1 MADNLLPLPE
11 NPGRLIFETDSFM
24 TAHLLKTG
32 DFIKYCKD
40 RELNVTA
47 ERLHRFE
54 ELAVFR
60 PLVRFIYS
68 DARIGKLCIPNG
80 PSSEWF
86 DRGYI
91 LDTYNPVTQYDVPA
105 HDCETSEAYFS
116 IFQIDHLSQVLTEFT
131 LTVHLDPFAGKGAV
145 EKDWNDL
152 KTQFL
157 EMAQH
162 NIEEWQTHELRR
174 AIPLLCQYVAN
185 RYYPLTQTNQRVIT
199 YLNSG
204 FREDASMFIN
214 RNDWD
219 WHEFARGFDP
229 KEAEAQFALT
239 QPILKHAYETL
250 GASACFCD
258 PLDRW
263 ANLVEFVSLDQKE
276 ELKGKALR
284 ALALRDAANMLRL
297 LHKELYGEDL
307 KPTHQIFGQVITHY
321 PELEVLNDIRRHLEF
336 VVNQYDLNPQP
347 KLVLFV
353 EGESE
358 IVLINTI
365 FKDYFGADPG
375 IYGIELVNLQGVNN
389 ATGNKKTDRFR
400 AIFRLID
407 YLHHHQTMTYLI
419 LDRENQSEKL
429 KAEAKKTK
437 STHGQSRH
445 AIPSGHICLWKTSLE
460 FDNFSDT
467 EIATGMTTLSEG
479 HTEFRSI
486 DVKNARHS
494 HPDGKA
500 LSKLYQNRTGYGLN
514 KPKLASHLAT
524 ILVDPNSRRN
534 PKNRPLVKILNR
546 VCHLAG
552 RNPFPERHETWLINQ
567 ESHLLGGSKK
577 TLKPKKK
584 AKGK

>member
-32 DFIKYCKD
+32 DFVRYCKD
-40 RELNVTA
+40 RELNVTV

-60 PLVRFIYS
+60 PLVRFIHS
-68 DARIGKLCIPNG
+68 DSRSEILHVPNG

-91 LDTYNPVTQYDVPA
+91 LDTYHPATQYDVPA
-105 HDCETSEAYFS
+105 HDSETSEAYFS
-116 IFQIDHLSQVLTEFT
+116 IFQIDHLSHVLTEFDLT
-131 LTVHLDPFAGKGAV
+131 LHLEPFARKGVV
-145 EKDWNDL
+145 EKDWNDR
-152 KTQFL
+152 KTQL
-157 EMAQH
+157 IEMAQH
-162 NIEEWQTHELRR
+162 SIEKWQTDEFSR

-185 RYYPLTQTNQRVIT
+185 CYYPLTQTNQRVIK
-199 YLNSG
+199 YSSG
-204 FREDASMFIN
+204 GFSEDASMFIN
-214 RNDWD
+214 GRDWD
-219 WHEFARGFDP
+219 WDEFSREFDP

-239 QPILKHAYETL
+239 KPILKHAYETL
-250 GASACFCD
+250 GASARFCD
-258 PLDRW
+258 PLYKW
-263 ANLVEFVSLDQKE
+263 ANLVEFASLDQKKN
-276 ELKGKALR
+276 LKGKALR
-284 ALALRDAANMLRL
+284 ALAFRDAANMLRL
-297 LHKELYGEDL
+297 LHKDLYGEDL

-321 PELEVLNDIRRHLEF
+321 PELEVRNDVRRYLEF

-365 FKDYFGADPG
+365 FNDYFGADPG

-419 LDRENQSEKL
+419 LDRENQSAKL
-429 KAEAKKTK
+429 KAEAKNAK
-437 STHGQSRH
+437 SIHGQSRF
-445 AIPSGHICLWKTSLE
+445 AIPPDHIDLWKVSLE

-467 EIATGMTTLSEG
+467 EIAVGMTKLTEG
-479 HTEFRSI
+479 HAVFKRI
-486 DVKNARHS
+486 DVKNARQS

-500 LSKLYQNRTGYGLN
+500 LSTLYKNRTGYGLN
-514 KPKLASHLAT
+514 KPKLASHLAA
-524 ILVDPNSRRN
+524 ILVDPKCRRD
-534 PKNRPLVKILNR
+534 PENRPLVKILNR
-546 VCHLAG
+546 VCHLAV
-552 RNPFPERHETWLINQ
+552 RNPFPERHETWLLNQ
-567 ESHLLGGSKK
+567 ESHFLGGSKK

-584 AKGK
+584 AKEK

>member
-1 MADNLLPLPE
+1 MADNFLSLPE
-11 NPGRLIFETDSFM
+11 RPGRLIFATDGFM
-24 TAHLLKTG
+24 TAHLLKTD
-32 DFIKYCKD
+32 DFVRYCKD

-47 ERLHRFE
+47 ERLNRFE
-54 ELAVFR
+54 ELGVFR
-60 PLVRFIYS
+60 PLVRFIFCDS
-68 DARIGKLCIPNG
+68 RVGKLCIPNG

-91 LDTYNPVTQYDVPA
+91 LDTYHPATQYEVPA
-105 HDCETSEAYFS
+105 HDSETSEAYFS
-116 IFQIDHLSQVLTEFT
+116 IFQIDHLSHVLTEFNLT
-131 LTVHLDPFAGKGAV
+131 LHLESFAGKGAV
-145 EKDWNDL
+145 SKDWNDW
-152 KTQFL
+152 KTHL
-157 EMAQH
+157 IKMAECS
-162 NIEEWQTHELRR
+162 IEDWQTHELRR

-199 YLNSG
+199 YSSG
-204 FREDASMFIN
+204 GFSEDASMFIN
-214 RNDWD
+214 RRDWD
-219 WHEFARGFDP
+219 WHEFSHEFDP
-229 KEAEAQFALT
+229 KEVEEQFALT
-239 QPILKHAYETL
+239 KPILKHAYETL

-258 PLDRW
+258 PLDKW
-263 ANLVEFVSLDQKE
+263 ANLVEFASLHQKKN
-276 ELKGKALR
+276 LKGKALR
-284 ALALRDAANMLRL
+284 ALAFRDAANMLRL
-297 LHKELYGEDL
+297 LHKDLYGEDL

-321 PELEVLNDIRRHLEF
+321 PELEVRNDVRRHLEF

-365 FKDYFGADPG
+365 FNDYFGEDPG
-375 IYGIELVNLQGVNN
+375 VRGIELVNLQGVNN

-407 YLHHHQTMTYLI
+407 YLHHHQTLTYLI

-429 KAEAKKTK
+429 KAEAKNTK

-445 AIPSGHICLWKTSLE
+445 AIPSDHIYLWKTSLE

-479 HTEFRSI
+479 HAEFKSI

-514 KPKLASHLAT
+514 KPKLASHLAA
-524 ILVDPNSRRN
+524 ILVDPKSRRD
-534 PKNRPLVKILNR
+534 PENRPLVKILNR
-546 VCHLAG
+546 ACHLAV
-552 RNPFPERHETWLINQ
+552 RNPFPERHETWLTNQ
-567 ESHLLGGSKK
+567 ESHFLGGSKK